1 MPHTQSAKK
10 RLRQNEER
18 RLRNKART
26 TELKTMRKQILRAVH
41 DGQKDQAQTLYRAFT
56 AGVDQAASLR
66 TIHPNAAARAKSRM
80 ALVIAGGPAA
90 AAIVAGR
97 PADTRTKKTAPA
109 ATATATADA
118 KPAAAKPAKK
128 APKTP
133 KA

>member
-41 DGQKDQAQTLYRAFT
+41 DGQKDQAETLYRAFT

-80 ALVIAGGPAA
+80 ARVIAGGPAA
-90 AAIVAGR
+90 AAVVAGR
-97 PADTRTKKTAPA
+97 PAEAQAKAAPKAAAPA
-109 ATATATADA
+109 AA
-118 KPAAAKPAKK
+118 PAAKAPAKK
-128 APKTP
+128 APKAP